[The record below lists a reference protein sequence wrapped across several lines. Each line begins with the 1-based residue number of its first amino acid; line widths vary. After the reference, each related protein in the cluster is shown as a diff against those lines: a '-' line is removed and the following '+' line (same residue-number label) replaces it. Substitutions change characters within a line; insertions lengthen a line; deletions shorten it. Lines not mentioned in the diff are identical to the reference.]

1 MGAFL
6 KRCWANVS
14 IDNLENNMNVIKSH
28 LNENT
33 KIMAAVKANA
43 YGHGDKVIVKYL
55 EKFGVSW
62 FAVSNIEEAVALR
75 NYGTKLPILILGA
88 TPTTFAKELH
98 DYDITQAVFSKDY
111 ADELSSC
118 AKKDNV
124 VVNAH
129 IKIDSGMGRIGFSAN
144 FNDLDDTITN
154 LLPLY
159 NDKHLNCTGIFT
171 HFSCSSDLSEDF
183 YEYTLKQY
191 GSFKTVCDLLTEL
204 NVNVGL
210 KHCSNS
216 AAIVNYP
223 QFQMDMVRPGIILY
237 GLSMSGDPDEDVG
250 TKPLMEVYSKISMIK
265 TIHKGECVSYG
276 KLFTAKED
284 TKVAT
289 ITCGYADGYS
299 RKLNNSFVIING
311 CKANILGNI
320 CMDQMMVDV
329 TNIPD
334 VKINDTVVLI
344 GRQGNIKVGFDD
356 LAKSM
361 GTIGYELVCN
371 IGRRVPRIYTK
382 NNKIIDVV
390 DYISSETQIL
400 K

>member
-1 MGAFL
+1 
-6 KRCWANVS
+6 
-14 IDNLENNMNVIKSH
+14 
-28 LNENT
+28 
-33 KIMAAVKANA
+33 
-43 YGHGDKVIVKYL
+43 
-55 EKFGVSW
+55 
-62 FAVSNIEEAVALR
+62 
-75 NYGTKLPILILGA
+75 
-88 TPTTFAKELH
+88 
-98 DYDITQAVFSKDY
+98 
-111 ADELSSC
+111 
-118 AKKDNV
+118 
-124 VVNAH
+124 
-129 IKIDSGMGRIGFSAN
+129 
-144 FNDLDDTITN
+144 
-154 LLPLY
+154 
-159 NDKHLNCTGIFT
+159 
-171 HFSCSSDLSEDF
+171 
-183 YEYTLKQY
+183 
-191 GSFKTVCDLLTEL
+191 
-204 NVNVGL
+204 
-210 KHCSNS
+210 
-216 AAIVNYP
+216 
-223 QFQMDMVRPGIILY
+223 
-237 GLSMSGDPDEDVG
+237 
-250 TKPLMEVYSKISMIK
+250 MIK

-320 CMDQMMVDV
+320 CMDQMMVDI
-329 TNIPD
+329 TDITD
-334 VKINDTVVLI
+334 VKLNDTVVLI